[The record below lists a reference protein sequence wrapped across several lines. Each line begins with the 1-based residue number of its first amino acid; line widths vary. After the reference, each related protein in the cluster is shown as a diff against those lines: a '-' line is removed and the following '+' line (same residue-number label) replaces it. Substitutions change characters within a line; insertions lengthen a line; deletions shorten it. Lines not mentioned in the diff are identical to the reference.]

1 MKIKTLSTILFLCAT
16 MHTAYAQEKEIA
28 LTIDDLPFVGTNSA
42 TKGNLGRAHDR
53 FTKIMNYLI
62 DAHIPATGFIIAN
75 SIARGQWELLEEFRD
90 AGFGLGNHTYSH
102 ANLNRMS
109 AQRYIAE
116 IEHADKILQ
125 PVMTQPKYFRYPYL
139 AEGRGATKQ
148 EVQAYLAANHYIIA
162 PVTVDSK
169 DYYYNQ
175 LYLNKHWRVRHQYL
189 DGIKRKYLDHIW
201 RQTEKAEK
209 RSKDGNSVQILLVHS
224 NLLNSECLDDVIQ
237 MYKDHG
243 YKFVTLKEALEHQ
256 ANMGPTIEARHRKYP
271 RLSFQ

>member
-1 MKIKTLSTILFLCAT
+1 

-90 AGFGLGNHTYSH
+90 AGFALGNHTYSH

-109 AQRYIAE
+109 AERYIAE

-139 AEGRGATKQ
+139 AEGHGATKQ

-169 DYYYNQ
+169 DYYYNK
-175 LYLNKHWRVRHQYL
+175 LYLNKHWRVRNQYL
-189 DGIKRKYLDHIW
+189 EGIKQKYLDHIW
-201 RQTEKAEK
+201 QQTVKAEK
-209 RSKDGNSVQILLVHS
+209 RSKDDNSVQILLVHS
-224 NLLNSECLDDVIQ
+224 NLLNSECLGDVIQ

-256 ANMGPTIEARHRKYP
+256 ANMGPTIEAEARHKKYP